1 MSEIKVNAIKKRN
14 GSTITIGESGDT
26 VTITGGAALSGSGA
40 SLTALN
46 GSNVASGTVAN
57 ARLVGSGAITINGS
71 AVSLGGSV
79 TVGETKPTVTGVTPS
94 TIDNT
99 AQNVTIAGT
108 NFVSVPQVEAISTT
122 GAITVANSVSFTS
135 ATSIIANFTLTT
147 DGTYFIRVENNDG
160 NAARSSSAIL
170 TVSDAP
176 TWTTGA
182 GSLGTIAGNFS
193 GTVATVAATGDS
205 TLAFSETTSVLTNAS
220 QANCSL
226 NSATG
231 VITTTDFGGSST
243 SATTYNFTLRV
254 TDAQGQTADRAFSL
268 TSSFEVEN
276 SGRFDNP

>member
-14 GSTITIGESGDT
+14 GSSITIGESGDT
-26 VTITGGAALSGSGA
+26 ITITGGAALSGSGA

-79 TVGETKPTVTGVTPS
+79 TIGETKPTVTGVTPS
-94 TIDNT
+94 TIPNT
-99 AQNVTIAGT
+99 ATNVVIAGT
-108 NFVSVPQVEAISTT
+108 NFVSVPQVEAISST
-122 GAITVANSVSFTS
+122 GAITAANTVTFTS
-135 ATSIIANFTLTT
+135 ATSITANFTLAT
-147 DGTYFIRVENNDG
+147 DGVYFIRVENNDG
-160 NAARSSSAIL
+160 NAVRSGAIL

-176 TWTTGA
+176 SWTTGA

-205 TLAFSETTSVLTNAS
+205 ALLTFSETTNVLTNAS

-226 NSATG
+226 SNAG
-231 VITTTDFGGSST
+231 VISTTDFGGSST

-254 TDAQGQTADRAFSL
+254 TDAEGQTADRAFSL
-268 TSSFEVEN
+268 TSSFEIEN
-276 SGRFDNP
+276 SGGF